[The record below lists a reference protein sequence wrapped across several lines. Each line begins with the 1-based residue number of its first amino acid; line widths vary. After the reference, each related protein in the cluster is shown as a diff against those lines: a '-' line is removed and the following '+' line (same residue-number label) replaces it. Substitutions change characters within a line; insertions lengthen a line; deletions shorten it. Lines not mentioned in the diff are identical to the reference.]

1 MRAKKHVLHPLTEE
15 QKAFAEINH
24 NLVYQYLHRK
34 NYSIEEYYNVV
45 ILDYVMACQMYLE
58 REDLQ
63 EKYAFPVIAYMR
75 MNSAISNHFKA
86 KNCQCR
92 KSAHG
97 TVRLEQLSDP
107 DVGTG
112 KDPAADNLDTLGKI
126 IQAEQDKH
134 FIENILLLL
143 SERQG
148 KIILYLMDGYK
159 EREIY
164 KFLGI
169 GRKIYQSD
177 MKEIRDALENLV
189 NE

>member
-1 MRAKKHVLHPLTEE
+1 MRAKKHILHPLTEE
-15 QKAFAEINH
+15 QKAFAEKNH
-24 NLVYQYLHRK
+24 NLVYQFLHRK

-45 ILDYVMACQMYLE
+45 ILDYIMACQIYLE

-63 EKYAFPVIAYMR
+63 EKYAFPIIAYMR

-92 KSAHG
+92 KPEHG
-97 TVRLEQLSDP
+97 TVSIEQLSNP
-107 DVGTG
+107 DIGIEKEIVAE
-112 KDPAADNLDTLGKI
+112 DLDALGKI
-126 IQAEQDKH
+126 IQAEQDEH

-164 KFLGI
+164 KILSI
-169 GRKIYQSD
+169 GRKIYRSD
-177 MKEIRDALENLV
+177 MEEIKDALEKLV
-189 NE
+189 SE

>member
-24 NLVYQYLHRK
+24 NLVYQFLHRK

-45 ILDYVMACQMYLE
+45 IMDYVMACQMYME

-63 EKYAFPVIAYMR
+63 EKYDFPIIAYMR
-75 MNSAISNHFKA
+75 MKSAVSNHFKA

-92 KSAHG
+92 KPEHEMES
-97 TVRLEQLSDP
+97 LEQLRDLESGTRKEIASDS
-107 DVGTG
+107 
-112 KDPAADNLDTLGKI
+112 LDTLERI
-126 IQAEQDKH
+126 IQSEQDEH
-134 FIENILLLL
+134 FMENLLLL
-143 SERQG
+143 LPERQG
-148 KIILYLMDGYK
+148 KIVLYLMDGYK

-177 MKEIRDALENLV
+177 MKEIKDTLEKLANR
-189 NE
+189 